1 MLLPD
6 VKPRMGLSRIKADI
20 AQVFSGLG
28 VRLSVLFVDKKRN
41 YLRFDGVGLGTDPPD
56 AGSYVVGYE

>member
-1 MLLPD
+1 MC
-6 VKPRMGLSRIKADI
+6 LSRIKADI

-41 YLRFDGVGLGTDPPD
+41 CLRFDEVGLGTDPPD
-56 AGSYVVGYE
+56 AGSYVIGYE

>member
-1 MLLPD
+1 MC
-6 VKPRMGLSRIKADI
+6 LSRIKADI

-28 VRLSVLFVDKKRN
+28 VRFGLLFADKKRS